1 MSAAGR
7 FTWRAVGLRICADST
22 SVFVAG
28 VGVDFDQTLDVFPK
42 RMSAPNVS
50 MQIFADNIEYSGREH
65 AIHHAGKNCSN
76 NACDDH
82 II

>member
-1 MSAAGR
+1 VQLVDSPG
-7 FTWRAVGLRICADST
+7 AVGSTMCADST

-28 VGVDFDQTLDVFPK
+28 VGIDFDQTLDVFPK
-42 RMSAPNVS
+42 CKSASNVS
-50 MQIFADNIEYSGREH
+50 MQILADNIEYSGRKY
-65 AIHHAGKNCSN
+65 AIHNAGKNCSN